1 MIKLKN
7 QIMQKNQKILKNG
20 VDVYAIS
27 LGFVFITKKKKQI
40 QRIYK
45 NDGNNQE
52 KHIIKKNCYL
62 KTRTIYFN

>member
-1 MIKLKN
+1 LIKLKN

-45 NDGNNQE
+45 NDGNNKK